1 MEACLYVWGYANT
14 GTQSM
19 TTQKR
24 SKDIQSFERRASTYE
39 RSPMQGLF
47 FDRIHRA
54 ALEMIP
60 AEMAPEVI
68 VDIGCGTGRLLRKL
82 ARRWPDASLIG
93 VDPAEGMVAEARRR
107 TPGATF
113 YVGQAED
120 LPLEAASVD
129 LVVSTTSFH
138 HWRDQALGVRQVG
151 CALRP
156 GGCFVLADV
165 LPPYF
170 IYKITRHGRWAS
182 PEAVREM
189 FAQAGL
195 EVQAQ
200 RRGLGLYL
208 LMTQGVKTEGR

>member
-1 MEACLYVWGYANT
+1 
-14 GTQSM
+14 M
-19 TTQKR
+19 TTQER
-24 SKDIQSFERRASTYE
+24 SEDIQSFERRASSYE
-39 RSPMQGLF
+39 RSPMQRLF

-54 ALEMIP
+54 ALELIP
-60 AEMAPEVI
+60 AEMDPAVI

-82 ARRWPDASLIG
+82 ARRWPEASLIG
-93 VDPAEGMVAEARRR
+93 VDPAEGMVAEARRL

-120 LPLEAASVD
+120 LPLEAATVD

-156 GGCFVLADV
+156 GGCFVLADI
-165 LPPYF
+165 LTPHWLYLL
-170 IYKITRHGRWAS
+170 IHHGRWAS
-182 PEAVREM
+182 PVMVREM
-189 FAQAGL
+189 FDQAGL

-200 RRGLGLYL
+200 QRAMGRHLLLTVGLR
-208 LMTQGVKTEGR
+208 T

>member
-1 MEACLYVWGYANT
+1 MA
-14 GTQSM
+14 TQENSE
-19 TTQKR
+19 
-24 SKDIQSFERRASTYE
+24 DIQSFERSAGTYE
-39 RSPMQGLF
+39 NSPMQTLF

-54 ALEMIP
+54 LLNMIP
-60 AEMAPEVI
+60 AEMAPQVI
-68 VDIGCGTGRLLRKL
+68 LDIGCGTGRLLRKL
-82 ARRWPDASLIG
+82 ASRFPSASLIG
-93 VDPAEGMVAEARRR
+93 VDPAERMIAEARRR

-120 LPLEAASVD
+120 LPLPAASLD

-151 CALRP
+151 CVLRP

-165 LPPYF
+165 LPPYL

-182 PEAVREM
+182 PAAVREM
-189 FAQAGL
+189 FSQAGL
-195 EVQAQ
+195 DVQAQ

-208 LMTQGVKTEGR
+208 LLTMGMKN